1 MRLFGANYARVGVAN
16 EPPVERRHGALF
28 AYSGYDLEAVGGQQ

>member
-1 MRLFGANYARVGVAN
+1 MHLFGANYARIGVAN

-28 AYSGYDLEAVGGQQ
+28 AYSGDDLETVGGQQ